1 MKFIVRKPGVGY
13 LDTWLWL
20 PKTHISDIQVK
31 ATFSYVTRKGE
42 LVEAWKEE
50 LHHYRVPRNF
60 LKHETLAKLPYPVI
74 DTRYRKFPF
83 VEFKSNVILDFKEP
97 TKDYQRAGSAALLD
111 VYDGI
116 LCLRCGA
123 GKTVVALHTAAQ
135 LNVPILIVVTDSG
148 LAVQWQ
154 GAITAFLGIPAEE
167 IGYIGGGK
175 FDWKKKICVAQ
186 VSTLAKRAT
195 EFLLP
200 NEMLHWFGVII
211 PDEAH
216 VMGAPY
222 FNNAIPPFAGR
233 RWGLSATPERED
245 EFDSLLSTT
254 LGDVVFTYLTPD
266 LIPTFLFRHLP
277 TTLNY
282 NDPIIKAGTHDTN
295 GEFHYGMTFGYLART
310 NKDRRVDL
318 IAKDVK
324 AAVASGR
331 QVLVLA
337 HSREMVDLLGE
348 AIPGSGT
355 VHGGVKGK
363 ERDRRIRECN
373 PVISV
378 MILGKQAL
386 DKPSLDTLFV
396 AEPFS
401 KKGVLQQVMGRILR
415 IFSGKRDPM
424 VVIYE
429 DPAIR
434 ELGHLCGKLR
444 KLLNTWPANKGGR
457 IPYEIVKIKGT

>member
-1 MKFIVRKPGVGY
+1 MKFIVRKPGIGY
-13 LDTWLWL
+13 LDSWLWL
-20 PKTHISDIQVK
+20 PKTHISAIQVK
-31 ATFSYVTRKGE
+31 STFTYISRTGQAI
-42 LVEAWKEE
+42 EAWKEE
-50 LHHYRVPRNF
+50 PHHYRVPRNF
-60 LKHETLAKLPYPVI
+60 LKQETLTKLPYPVI
-74 DTRYRKFPF
+74 DTRYRKFPH
-83 VEFKSNVILDFKEP
+83 VEFQSRVILDAKEP
-97 TKDYQRAGSAALLD
+97 TKDYQKNGSAALLET
-111 VYDGI
+111 YDGI

-135 LNVPILIVVTDSG
+135 LNVPILVVVTDSG
-148 LAVQWQ
+148 LAEQWKKS
-154 GAITAFLGIPAEE
+154 IIELLGVPAEE
-167 IGYIGGGK
+167 IGYIGDGK
-175 FDWKKKICVAQ
+175 FNWKKKICIAQ
-186 VSTLAKRAT
+186 VSTLARRAT

-200 NEMLHWFGVII
+200 DEMLHWFGVII

-216 VMGAPY
+216 VMGAPH
-222 FNNAIPPFAGR
+222 FNNAIPPFVGR

-254 LGDVVFTYLTPD
+254 MGDVVFTYLTPD

-282 NDPIIKAGTHDTN
+282 KDPVIKDNTHDTN
-295 GEFHYGMTFGYLART
+295 GEFHYGMTYGYLARS
-310 NKDRRVDL
+310 NKDGRVDL
-318 IAKDVK
+318 IAKDVR
-324 AAVASGR
+324 AAVAAGR

-337 HSREMVDLLGE
+337 HSREMVELLGA
-348 AIPGSGT
+348 AIPGSGV
-355 VHGGVKGK
+355 VHGDVKGK

-373 PVISV
+373 PIISV

-415 IFSGKRDPM
+415 IFSGKGDPM

-434 ELGHLCGKLR
+434 ELALLCGKLR
-444 KLLNTWPANKGGR
+444 KLLNAWPAEKGGR
-457 IPYEIVKIKGT
+457 IPYTIVGIKGK